1 MQPHNT
7 VGVMFKRRL
16 RIHTADDLCTVG
28 HAHAPTVID
37 TAAKSTCKHHR
48 FKPC

>member
-16 RIHTADDLCTVG
+16 RIHTADGFVYCRSRACTNCHWHSG
-28 HAHAPTVID
+28 
-37 TAAKSTCKHHR
+37 
-48 FKPC
+48 